1 MTARPAV
8 VLRDAGI
15 VYGLTFTAG
24 VGMALV
30 GVTLFSY
37 PWTTYLANLLSGASG
52 FLLSGIR
59 TEFDRLEH
67 LAWVAATLW
76 TFNLINIVL
85 GLQSTASWIYSGV
98 TVLFMAAIGGTL
110 SALFAPAPCRQPRP
124 RSARKSRVS

>member
-1 MTARPAV
+1 MTARAAV

-15 VYGLTFTAG
+15 VYGLTFSTG
-24 VGMALV
+24 VGMALA
-30 GVTLFSY
+30 GVTLFSD
-37 PWTTYLANLLSGASG
+37 PWTTYLANLLSGATG

-59 TEFDRLEH
+59 TRFDRLEH

-98 TVLFMAAIGGTL
+98 TVLLMAVIGGTL
-110 SALFAPAPCRQPRP
+110 STLFTRAPSLIRPPRT
-124 RSARKSRVS
+124 AHKSPVG